1 MNKHSASFKLCCL
14 LILLVWAGAGCARL
28 GADDAGE
35 HTISLVMSLKNVDPS
50 QEPATRMSS
59 EITQSGGVFRGIER
73 LYIIPFYTENA
84 QVEPQDTRL
93 GSQNVSLATGGIN
106 KTGLLPN
113 NNAHL
118 FGSAFVPTGMNRV
131 LSYGKSPDEGEGA
144 SKASKHLYGVLNAE
158 NLSDPSKSEDISFHL
173 EPILAD
179 GEPDEM
185 TVVESKADEMLDQLN
200 AIMTLM
206 GESKYASIVSIYD
219 AVRRE
224 NQIQACSYAVF
235 NQIRSEIQSA
245 LWKIPFESEALFD
258 EIRLIQDAIGTF
270 STSLTALGSS
280 FPATYGIPA
289 GAMGFW
295 WNGKAFIRL
304 INSVNIALVNPASYC
319 YPPSLWYYANS
330 GIRTSTS
337 DDVRSAYTQESGSWG
352 VILDRYRD
360 GDTVSAVTQAMA
372 IVDQLQYGVAL
383 MELELLTPGSKA
395 ADLINKCPL
404 TGIIIGDQK
413 DVDFRFLPGTGE
425 SRFIYD
431 NNVSGLFVGTTGKT
445 TQTLVLQTRVD
456 EDVHF
461 ALEFTNTTGIK
472 RYCQQGDILPG
483 CKFYLAGELKAP
495 ASGSVF
501 TQDLKTIVR
510 VKVDGLQNAYNTV
523 PDLRSPQLEIGVVTE
538 MKWSQITPQSLVL
551 DF

>member
-35 HTISLVMSLKNVDPS
+35 HTISLVMSLKNVDSS
-50 QEPATRMSS
+50 QELATKMSS
-59 EITQSGGVFRGIER
+59 EITQSGGVFRGIEH

-118 FGSAFVPTGMNRV
+118 FGSAFVPSGMNRV

-206 GESKYASIVSIYD
+206 GESKFASIVSIYD

-245 LWKIPFESEALFD
+245 LWKIPFESEALLD

-330 GIRTSTS
+330 GIKTSTS
-337 DDVRSAYTQESGSWG
+337 DDVRSAYTQESASWG

>member
-1 MNKHSASFKLCCL
+1 MNKLSASFKLCCL
-14 LILLVWAGAGCARL
+14 LILLVWAGTGCARL

-35 HTISLVMSLKNVDPS
+35 HTISLVMSLKNVDSS
-50 QEPATRMSS
+50 QEPATKMSS

-73 LYIIPFYTENA
+73 IYIVPFKTENV
-84 QVEPQDTRL
+84 QVEPQDSRL
-93 GSQNVSLATGGIN
+93 GSQNVSLSTSGIA
-106 KTGLLPN
+106 KSGLVPD

-118 FGSAFVPTGMNRV
+118 FGSAYAPNGMNRV
-131 LSYGKSPDEGEGA
+131 LTYGKAPDEGEGA
-144 SKASKHLYGVLNAE
+144 SKASKHRYGVLNAE

-200 AIMTLM
+200 AIMMLM

-245 LWKIPFESEALFD
+245 LWRISFESDALIQ
-258 EIRLIQDAIGTF
+258 EIGRIQDAISIF
-270 STSLTALGSS
+270 STSLSSVGSA
-280 FPATYGIPA
+280 FPTDYGIPE
-289 GAMGFW
+289 GSIGFW
-295 WNGKAFIRL
+295 WNGKEFIRL

-319 YPPSLWYYANS
+319 YPPALWYYANS
-330 GIRTSTS
+330 SIKTSTS
-337 DDVRSAYTQESGSWG
+337 DNVRSAYTRESGSWG
-352 VILDRYRD
+352 VILDRYQD
-360 GDTVSAVTQAMA
+360 GDVVSGLTQAVA

-431 NNVSGLFVGTTGKT
+431 NNVSGLFVGATGKT

>member
-35 HTISLVMSLKNVDPS
+35 HTISLVMSLKNVDSS
-50 QEPATRMSS
+50 QELATKMSS
-59 EITQSGGVFRGIER
+59 EITQSGGVFRGIEH

-118 FGSAFVPTGMNRV
+118 FGSAFVPSGMNRV

-245 LWKIPFESEALFD
+245 LWKIPFESEALLD

-330 GIRTSTS
+330 GIKTSTS
-337 DDVRSAYTQESGSWG
+337 DDVRSAYTQESASWG

-501 TQDLKTIVR
+501 TRDQKTIVK
-510 VKVDGLQNAYNTV
+510 VKVDGLQSAYNTV